1 MNLYHG
7 SYIKV
12 DKPHINPNIRGLDF
26 GSGFY
31 LTSSEKQA
39 REFALRVVPQ
49 ERIFAMPPIPT
60 LNSYDFEITLA
71 KRECTVKIFE
81 TARIEWFDF
90 VVMNRKS
97 KNSFVENKMDIVIG
111 PVANDQVITTIRLF
125 EADIIEK
132 EDAIRRL
139 KTQRLVDQVV
149 LKTEKAFEYLTFI
162 NSYEVIRNEN

>member
-12 DKPHINPNIRGLDF
+12 DKPRTNANIRGLDF

-39 REFALRVVPQ
+39 KEFALRVVAQDRTFEILPVS
-49 ERIFAMPPIPT
+49 T
-60 LNSYDFEITLA
+60 LNSYDFDITLA
-71 KRECTVKIFE
+71 KSECAVQIFE
-81 TARIEWFDF
+81 TASIEWFDF
-90 VVMNRKS
+90 VVTNRKN
-97 KNSFVENKMDIVIG
+97 KNSGAENKMDIIIG

-132 EDAIRRL
+132 EDAIKRL

-149 LKTEKAFEYLTFI
+149 LKTEKALKYLTFI
-162 NSYEVIRNEN
+162 NSYEVIRDEK